1 MITME
6 RAGARHVEVPS
17 RKDLSVRR
25 VPQRRPVTRD
35 RRGPARPASV
45 RVRGGAMCPSP
56 VVPPQ
61 PAEHVAGLLRR
72 VTAGV
77 GLVVAS
83 AAAVFGLG
91 LLADVASASS
101 APAGA
106 PVSSVAHP

>member
-1 MITME
+1 M
-6 RAGARHVEVPS
+6 
-17 RKDLSVRR
+17 
-25 VPQRRPVTRD
+25 
-35 RRGPARPASV
+35 
-45 RVRGGAMCPSP
+45 
-56 VVPPQ
+56 
-61 PAEHVAGLLRR
+61 AGLLRR